1 MRKSKNVAYNVLL
14 YVIFLSVIAMIIGLV
29 IKYTNVKDKVHEI
42 INPTFCIEYNGVT
55 YTGDNN
61 KLTLPLSGQAKFTV
75 KNGGLYTVEVSP
87 NKNEPDFNYTV
98 NGNTYSF
105 HGENLSNTVVKKS
118 NIFSDNF
125 IIDCSER
132 FYVIDVLKTIW
143 GDEEIEAH
151 CTMQYPYLLTV
162 TSADGKTVS
171 FEIVQTLSASEIVT
185 DPDNIIF

>member
-1 MRKSKNVAYNVLL
+1 MRSSKSVAG
-14 YVIFLSVIAMIIGLV
+14 IAISFICLFAFALAVGLI
-29 IKYTNVKDKVHEI
+29 IKYTDIKDKVTEFV
-42 INPTFCIEYNGVT
+42 NPTFCIEYNGVT

-75 KNGGLYTVEVSP
+75 KNGGSYTVDVSP

-105 HGENLSNTVVKKS
+105 HDENLSNTIVKRS